1 MSLNAA
7 LSVASGSLQA
17 IQTQLAVASSNV
29 SNADVEGYSRKTVTK
44 TSLATAGAGTGV
56 AVTSITSSVDPW
68 LLKSIYSATAASS
81 ASATLSDYLQE
92 LGDSLGALSS
102 DSGVSG
108 NNLSAQ
114 LTSLTSALTELAST
128 PTNETLKS
136 SVVSQADQL
145 ATSLRNSSAAIQRL
159 REEADSAIDLGVE
172 TVNSDLEAI
181 QTLNQ
186 SILRATV
193 SGSSTA
199 DLEDQRADKIAD
211 LSSQIGVTTFSK
223 NDGTVAVYTNSG
235 LALLDGTVETL
246 SFASTGAVSADTT
259 YSGGTLSGVILG
271 AIPEKDGDPVP
282 GTGTDITSKIT
293 GGALSALIK
302 LRDSTLPA
310 LQDKLD
316 SLALSL
322 QSTFN
327 TAHNAGTGATQ
338 PNSLNGTV
346 SGLSGANMTA
356 SGALTVA
363 VTDGAGTTVAASTFD
378 LSAYHTVDELVTA
391 IAGDTTLGG
400 SVSAS
405 LDATTGKV
413 TLSAANTSHGLAL
426 SGGAV
431 TQVGSTS
438 YSGDGVSLSA
448 AFGLN
453 DFLIGTGADD
463 IAVRSDLLASPSLL
477 ATKTLSS
484 SSSALAAGGTI
495 VVESDSQ
502 IQGIADALDAS
513 GVALKAANLVSQVS
527 TDLTAAKATASSD
540 ETALTTLTSSFSS
553 KYGVN
558 VDEETATIQSLA
570 QSYAASAQVVST
582 VKSMFESL
590 LEAVR

>member
-81 ASATLSDYLQE
+81 ASTTLSDYLQE

-181 QTLNQ
+181 LTLNQ

-193 SGSSTA
+193 SGGSTA

-271 AIPEKDGDPVP
+271 AIQEKDGDPVAD
-282 GTGTDITSKIT
+282 TGTDITSKIT
-293 GGALSALIK
+293 GGALSSLIK
-302 LRDSTLPA
+302 LRDTTLPS

-327 TAHNAGTGATQ
+327 TAHNAGTGSTQ

-356 SGALTVA
+356 TGTLTVA

-391 IAGDTTLGG
+391 IAGDTALGG
-400 SVSAS
+400 SVSAN
-405 LDATTGKV
+405 LDATTGEV

-426 SGGAV
+426 SGGVV